1 MVDNRQPKDSE
12 IQAAKSIFARL
23 KSFLRHRGLLAN
35 GDGSLRASLEE
46 VIEEHEEE
54 DQQDKLGDEERSML
68 MNILSYR
75 DLRVGDIMVPRAGI
89 AATDIDKGLNNLMS
103 TITAGAHSRVPVFR
117 GSLDDILGMVHVKDL
132 MRGIVQDRS
141 EEKRVKI
148 EDLLRPILSVPPS
161 MKLIDLLRN
170 MRVERTHMA
179 IVIDEFGGT
188 DGLVTIEDLV
198 EQIVGE
204 IEDEHDNDVPPVIIQ
219 VDHKTLDMEARL
231 PLEQLEARLG
241 FNFTSS
247 TNEENI
253 DTVGGLVFSLCG
265 CVPAIGDEVTD
276 KSGHRFEVL
285 DADPRRIKRLRVHLP
300 PDDSEK
306 AG

>member
-1 MVDNRQPKDSE
+1 M
-12 IQAAKSIFARL
+12 
-23 KSFLRHRGLLAN
+23 
-35 GDGSLRASLEE
+35 
-46 VIEEHEEE
+46 
-54 DQQDKLGDEERSML
+54 
-68 MNILSYR
+68 
-75 DLRVGDIMVPRAGI
+75 
-89 AATDIDKGLNNLMS
+89 
-103 TITAGAHSRVPVFR
+103 
-117 GSLDDILGMVHVKDL
+117 
-132 MRGIVQDRS
+132 
-141 EEKRVKI
+141 KI